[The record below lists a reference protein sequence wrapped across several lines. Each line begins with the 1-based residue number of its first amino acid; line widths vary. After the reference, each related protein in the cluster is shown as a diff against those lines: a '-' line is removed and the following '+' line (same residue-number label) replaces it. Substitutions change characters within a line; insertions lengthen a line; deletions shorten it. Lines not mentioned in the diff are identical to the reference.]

1 MYVISGD
8 PEEQAAAEGGQSGTQ
23 AALAVCLCSGGGR
36 DLHCNRLADVSALPS
51 DEHRDGLSR
60 WNHGGGTAYGRGPS
74 VLASILGVAA
84 FDFCFVPPY
93 LTFAVTDTQY
103 VFTFGAM
110 LATGLIISELT
121 ARVRSH
127 AEASRQREWRT
138 AALYEMSREL
148 AALQN
153 VEAILKAAGRHLERA
168 LHGEAAFWL
177 PDSEGRLKIHE
188 DGGFVEARRECRSG
202 YFNTARPPARG
213 HKPCLLPT
221 HSICRWLG
229 RVEPSACWAY
239 SHPRGSA
246 CAGVNRFRCWKLLL
260 D

>member
-1 MYVISGD
+1 M
-8 PEEQAAAEGGQSGTQ
+8 
-23 AALAVCLCSGGGR
+23 
-36 DLHCNRLADVSALPS
+36 
-51 DEHRDGLSR
+51 
-60 WNHGGGTAYGRGPS
+60 
-74 VLASILGVAA
+74 LASILGVAA

-153 VEAILKAAGRHLERA
+153 LEAILKAAGRHLERA

-188 DGGFVEARRECRSG
+188 DGGFVEKEGVPQWVFQHGEAAG
-202 YFNTARPPARG
+202 QGTQTLPAADA
-213 HKPCLLPT
+213 LYLPLVG
-221 HSICRWLG
+221 S
-229 RVEPSACWAY
+229 
-239 SHPRGSA
+239 RGSV
-246 CAGVNRFRCWKLLL
+246 GVLGVQPSKGQHLRGREQVSLLETFARLIALALKRTELAEQAEQATSNRDGKIANLF
-260 D
+260 